1 MAPTPTIAEETSTVP
16 AEVRESGG
24 GPGAAPPG
32 TEGPGGG
39 GGGGRGGLPP
49 GAVPQRAYIT
59 GLTMGLAAILMFFMA
74 LTSAFIVRKGLSNDW
89 RAFPLPAVLWLN
101 TAILLASSFT
111 IQAARS
117 RLGRKDVPGFRHWWG
132 VTTAL
137 GLLFLAGQ
145 LVAWRQLVSEGVYLA
160 TNPSSS
166 FFYVL
171 TAAHG
176 LHLLGGIL
184 ALAAIAVWNWGKA
197 RITRAT
203 ATEMAAI
210 YWHFL
215 DGLWVFLF
223 LLLKLGQ

>member
-1 MAPTPTIAEETSTVP
+1 MAQTLPTTEEALTSQVELDDSGLGP
-16 AEVRESGG
+16 GGAGPGESGPG
-24 GPGAAPPG
+24 GPGG
-32 TEGPGGG
+32 SGGYLG
-39 GGGGRGGLPP
+39 G
-49 GAVPQRAYIT
+49 VPQRTYLT

-74 LTSAFIVRKGLSNDW
+74 FVSAFIVRKGLSNDW
-89 RAFPLPAVLWLN
+89 RAFPLPSILYVN
-101 TAILLASSFT
+101 TLILLASSFT
-111 IQAARS
+111 IQAARR
-117 RLGRKDVPGFRHWWG
+117 RLARADAAGFRHWWFM
-132 VTTAL
+132 TTAL

-145 LVAWRQLVSEGVYLA
+145 WTAWRQLAREGVYLA

-176 LHLLGGIL
+176 LHLLGGIV
-184 ALAAIAVWNWGKA
+184 ALVAIAFWNWKRA

-203 ATEMAAI
+203 AAEMAAV

-215 DGLWVFLF
+215 DGLWIFLF

>member
-1 MAPTPTIAEETSTVP
+1 
-16 AEVRESGG
+16 
-24 GPGAAPPG
+24 
-32 TEGPGGG
+32 
-39 GGGGRGGLPP
+39 
-49 GAVPQRAYIT
+49 
-59 GLTMGLAAILMFFMA
+59 MGLAAILMFFMA

-89 RAFPLPAVLWLN
+89 RATPLPPVLWLN

-111 IQAARS
+111 IQAARR

-176 LHLLGGIL
+176 LHLLGGIV
-184 ALAAIAVWNWGKA
+184 ALGAIAFWNWGRA

-203 ATEMAAI
+203 ATEMAAT

-215 DGLWVFLF
+215 DGLWIFLF